1 LVNLWRIANIIFHTG
16 LTLVY
21 CLWISPDEIFNMA
34 TSDGIHDCSIVLFVI
49 AERVPSAKKYRN
61 AFEAIRQRVIDQ
73 ISRAEPPQRRSREA
87 VHGLTAG
94 FAPEADLFE
103 PSSMPFFADN
113 GSFEE
118 FSQIIMDMSGQ
129 DFVGQGSG
137 AYDVEGASFY
147 GSAVPISSTDEAIAG
162 DTLYLSSSGIGEAGG
177 TESCAFES
185 ASPARFSYA

>member
-1 LVNLWRIANIIFHTG
+1 
-16 LTLVY
+16 
-21 CLWISPDEIFNMA
+21 MA

-87 VHGLTAG
+87 VPGLAARL
-94 FAPEADLFE
+94 APEADLFE

-118 FSQIIMDMSGQ
+118 FSQIIMDMSGE
-129 DFVGQGSG
+129 DFVGQGDSV
-137 AYDVEGASFY
+137 YDDQGTGFY
-147 GSAVPISSTDEAIAG
+147 SSTARDSSTNEAIAG
-162 DTLYLSSSGIGEAGG
+162 DTLYLGGSGIVEAVG
-177 TESCAFES
+177 TDSCGFES
-185 ASPARFSYA
+185 ASPARFSYT